1 MAKLEKLNKYQL
13 ILITLIV
20 IFIII
25 TLSTIIASKIKMKS
39 QDIAA
44 IVTTEG
50 ELAINYVDGQNIILK
65 DKKNHEYNITI
76 TNTSEQIIYYSI
88 NIENQNNE
96 TTSAAYLYN
105 ENQDLVYQTD
115 DVTNDKALIEL
126 VTIAPS
132 ETIRY
137 KLIMKNNKKENF
149 NGIIKVLNDS
159 MTTQTFADLILL
171 NNSIK
176 NSKSKIGL
184 EIATLD
190 EGLINSQDNYGTTYF
205 FRGNVKD
212 NYVQVGKNIF
222 RIVRINGDGSVRL
235 VLNDFLNQQL
245 PYNTQTNYE
254 NVSQTANLLNT
265 SLLNELNT
273 WYENNLSEYKNSLI
287 AGAFCT
293 DTTFNTQVGDIYY
306 SDTYNRIY
314 ASNNPTLVCQ
324 GTLYNSYIGLLSVD
338 EIIFAGAYKNTPNKE
353 YYLYNK
359 SQPNTYLTNSSYSL
373 NSSNTISMININ
385 ADGSLGNGALSN
397 IPQAIRPVINVST
410 SAKVKG
416 RGTLQSPYIIVG

>member
-338 EIIFAGAYKNTPNKE
+338 EIIFAGAYKNTPNQE

-359 SQPNTYLTNSSYSL
+359 SQPNSYLTNSSYSL

-385 ADGSLGNGALSN
+385 TDGSLGNGALSN